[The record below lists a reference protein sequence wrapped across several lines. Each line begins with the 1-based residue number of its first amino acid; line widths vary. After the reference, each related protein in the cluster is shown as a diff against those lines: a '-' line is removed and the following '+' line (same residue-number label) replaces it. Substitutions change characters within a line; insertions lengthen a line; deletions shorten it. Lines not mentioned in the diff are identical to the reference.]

1 MASAGVAAGAVP
13 PPALFPLP
21 PLSVVDVVSVDVV
34 SVEVEPV
41 DDADVSVELV
51 LDESGVVVVIVVT
64 TVVPFVVTVVTIV
77 VVACAPNGAAPA
89 VIAAVTAP
97 RASSVVKAAPQRA
110 YLRCLLM
117 PSPYPGCRRVT
128 PARSSRVKPCST
140 GSMYMRDQATW
151 PSWIPKMITPRSSSI
166 APLRAVP

>member
-1 MASAGVAAGAVP
+1 VVLVA
-13 PPALFPLP
+13 
-21 PLSVVDVVSVDVV
+21 VV

-41 DDADVSVELV
+41 DDPVEPV

-64 TVVPFVVTVVTIV
+64 MVVLFVVTVLTIV

-97 RASSVVKAAPQRA
+97 SASSAVKAAPQRA

-117 PSPYPGCRRVT
+117 PFPL
-128 PARSSRVKPCST
+128 
-140 GSMYMRDQATW
+140 
-151 PSWIPKMITPRSSSI
+151 PRSPRCHTRHLIERKS
-166 APLRAVP
+166 LLNRL

>member
-1 MASAGVAAGAVP
+1 MAFAGVAAGAVP

-41 DDADVSVELV
+41 DDAEVSVELV

-77 VVACAPNGAAPA
+77 LVACAPNGAAPA

-97 RASSVVKAAPQRA
+97 RASRVVKAAPQTA
-110 YLRCLLM
+110 YLRFFLM
-117 PSPYPGCRRVT
+117 RFPYPKGGGAN
-128 PARSSRVKPCST
+128 PARSSSVKPAST
-140 GSMYMRDQATW
+140 GSMYIRDQATLS
-151 PSWIPKMITPRSSSI
+151 PSRPKMITPRSSSI
-166 APLRAVP
+166 APLWAVP